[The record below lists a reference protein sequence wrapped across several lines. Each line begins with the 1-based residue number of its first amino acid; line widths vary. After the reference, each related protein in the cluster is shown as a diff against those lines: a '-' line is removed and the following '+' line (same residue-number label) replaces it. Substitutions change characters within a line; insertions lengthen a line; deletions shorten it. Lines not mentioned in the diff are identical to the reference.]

1 MFVRAPRRIGL
12 AAVCVIAAGAAQ
24 AADPVAI
31 VEDVS
36 ANAAGV
42 QPMDYVAAGRIIALA
57 PNQSL
62 TLGYMKSCTREV
74 IAGGRVTIGLEQSV
88 VDGGKVER
96 NQVRCDGGRL
106 KLTAEQAS
114 KSGGMVFR
122 KPPSPNV
129 PIDVMIYGLS
139 PVVELVA
146 GTTATIDRIDA
157 TTPQM
162 VLAPSAAQLHGG
174 KFFDLA
180 RENKILSAGGVY
192 RLMSGDKQLVFKVD
206 PAASGGAGPV
216 VGRLLRF

>member
-1 MFVRAPRRIGL
+1 MFAMS
-12 AAVCVIAAGAAQ
+12 AAQ

-36 ANAAGV
+36 ANAADL

-57 PNQSL
+57 ANQSL

-74 IAGGRVTIGLEQSV
+74 IAGGRVTIGQERSV

-96 NQVRCDGGRL
+96 SQVRCDGGRL
-106 KLTAEQAS
+106 RLTAEQAS

-139 PVVELVA
+139 PVLELTA
-146 GTTATIDRIDA
+146 GMKATIDRLDA
-157 TTPQM
+157 SSAQL
-162 VLAPSAAQLHGG
+162 VLMPSAEQLRGG
-174 KFFDLA
+174 KFLDLA

-192 RLMSGDKQLVFKVD
+192 RLTSGDKQLVFKVD
-206 PAASGGAGPV
+206 PAASGGAAPV

>member
-1 MFVRAPRRIGL
+1 ML
-12 AAVCVIAAGAAQ
+12 AVGPAR

-36 ANAAGV
+36 ANAADL
-42 QPMDYVAAGRIIALA
+42 QPMDYVAAGRIIALGA
-57 PNQSL
+57 NQSL

-88 VDGGKVER
+88 VVGGKVER
-96 NQVRCDGGRL
+96 SQVRCDGGRL

-129 PIDVMIYGLS
+129 AIDVMIYGLS
-139 PVVELVA
+139 PVLELTA
-146 GTTATIDRIDA
+146 GSRATIDRLDA
-157 TTPQM
+157 SSAQLILT
-162 VLAPSAAQLHGG
+162 PSAEQLRGG
-174 KFFDLA
+174 KFLDLA

-192 RLMSGDKQLVFKVD
+192 RLTSGDKQLVFKVD
-206 PAASGGAGPV
+206 PAASGGAAPV

>member
-1 MFVRAPRRIGL
+1 ML
-12 AAVCVIAAGAAQ
+12 AAGTAR

-36 ANAAGV
+36 ANAGELQA
-42 QPMDYVAAGRIIALA
+42 MDYVAAGRIIALA
-57 PNQSL
+57 ANQSL
-62 TLGYMKSCTREV
+62 TLGYIKSCTREV

-96 NQVRCDGGRL
+96 SQVRCDGGRL
-106 KLTAEQAS
+106 RLTAEQAS

-139 PVVELVA
+139 PVLELTA
-146 GTTATIDRIDA
+146 GTKATIDRLDA
-157 TTPQM
+157 TSTQL
-162 VLAPSAAQLHGG
+162 VLTPSAEQLRGG
-174 KFFDLA
+174 KFLDLA
-180 RENKILSAGGVY
+180 RENKVLSAGGVY
-192 RLMSGDKQLVFKVD
+192 RLTLGDKQLVFKVD
-206 PAASGGAGPV
+206 PAASGGAAPV